1 MNKYIIYT
9 LSIISLFLASC
20 EKEISFNDKNKKT
33 LLVINAL
40 LDATKSENCIYLN
53 LTGSNQSVEVKDAIV
68 NIYINGVLKETANYK
83 EDTEYGRGNHFYSV
97 TSSFNPED
105 KIEVE
110 AITQDGKY
118 HANAQVNVPIPIS
131 ITHIDTT
138 TVIKNNEFD
147 NQPIKY
153 LRFKITFKDRPNEN
167 NFYRLAIERKDTWKS
182 SSAQQETIKTEYNY
196 DIINKEDVVLTDG
209 NPSYV
214 EDDDLSDLFGQAKNI
229 YSVFDDSRFKNK
241 EYTMTVSMLIGTPF
255 PSNPGQEELFT
266 KTMTV
271 KLLSISEAEYYYF
284 KALNIFDSDGYNE
297 VIYEPVRFP
306 SNVNGGT
313 GIVGVSTESRQSYP
327 LMKIK
332 FDSMGNIIN

>member
-1 MNKYIIYT
+1 MNKYIIYA
-9 LSIISLFLASC
+9 LSIIGIFLTSC
-20 EKEISFNDKNKKT
+20 ENEISFNNKNKNT

-53 LTGSNQSVEVKDAIV
+53 LTGSNQSAEVKDAIV

-83 EDTEYGRGNHFYSV
+83 ENAEYGRGNHFYSV
-97 TSSFNPED
+97 ISSFNPED

-110 AITQDGKY
+110 AITKDGKY
-118 HANAQVNVPIPIS
+118 HATAQVSVPIPIS

-138 TVIKNNEFD
+138 TIINNSDFD
-147 NQPIKY
+147 NQTIKY
-153 LRFKITFKDRPNEN
+153 LRFKITFKDRSDEN
-167 NFYRLAIERKDTWKS
+167 NFYRLVIERKDTWES

-214 EDDDLSDLFGQAKNI
+214 DDDDLSDLFGQAKNI
-229 YSVFDDSRFKNK
+229 YSVFDDSRFKNS
-241 EYTMTVSMLIGTPF
+241 EYTMTASMFISTPF
-255 PSNPGQEELFT
+255 PGNSGQEELFT

-271 KLLSISEAEYYYF
+271 KLLSISETEYYYL

-313 GIVGVSTESRQSYP
+313 GIVGISTESSQSYS

-332 FDSMGNIIN
+332 FDSKGNIIN